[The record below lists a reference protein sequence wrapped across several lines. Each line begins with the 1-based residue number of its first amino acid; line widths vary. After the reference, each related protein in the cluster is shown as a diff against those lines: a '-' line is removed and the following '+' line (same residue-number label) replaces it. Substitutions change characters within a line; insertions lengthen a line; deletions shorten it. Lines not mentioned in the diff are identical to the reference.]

1 MSFWTPSRE
10 GTVIHF
16 AAPKDVIGIA
26 IQIQFEDINDV
37 PTSRWWWRGFN
48 WKKSLSHTSMHY
60 SVFGIAIQAKFGDI
74 NDVLVDDDSVD
85 LIEIKDYLILL
96 FNILYNQIIGI
107 AIQNSNP
114 IWRY

>member
-74 NDVLVDDDSVD
+74 NDILVDDDSVD
-85 LIEIKDYLILL
+85 LIEIKDYLIPL

>member
-1 MSFWTPSRE
+1 
-10 GTVIHF
+10 
-16 AAPKDVIGIA
+16 
-26 IQIQFEDINDV
+26 
-37 PTSRWWWRGFN
+37 
-48 WKKSLSHTSMHY
+48 MHY

-85 LIEIKDYLILL
+85 LIEIKDYLIPL

-114 IWRY
+114 I

>member
-37 PTSRWWWRGFN
+37 STSRWWWRGFN

-85 LIEIKDYLILL
+85 LIEIKDYLIPLC
-96 FNILYNQIIGI
+96 NILY
-107 AIQNSNP
+107 SYP